1 MSSNIIKI
9 LVAVFAFAS
18 IASDKIDWK
27 LLCVKM
33 PKSSNQKTIINE
45 NFNHDI
51 NKYKQ
56 EIYTQPRYNRVI
68 GYTEYFCP
76 TRR

>member
-1 MSSNIIKI
+1 MSSKIIKTF
-9 LVAVFAFAS
+9 VAVFAFAC
-18 IASDKIDWK
+18 IGADKIDWK
-27 LLCVKM
+27 LFGVEM
-33 PKSSNQKTIINE
+33 PKTSPQKSISNE
-45 NFNHDI
+45 NFDFEN